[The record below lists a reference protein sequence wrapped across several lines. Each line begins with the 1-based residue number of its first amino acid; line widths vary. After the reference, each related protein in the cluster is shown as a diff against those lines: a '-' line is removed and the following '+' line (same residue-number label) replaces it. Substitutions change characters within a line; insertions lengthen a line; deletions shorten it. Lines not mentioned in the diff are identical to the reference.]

1 MSPLRPG
8 NLEELSMN
16 PKEGVLFNN
25 VLSLVGNSVISMHM
39 TEKKMS
45 RQLVN
50 LATSEGK
57 V

>member
-8 NLEELSMN
+8 SLGELSMN

-39 TEKKMS
+39 REKKMS

-50 LATSEGK
+50 LARSEGK